1 MGQRVNI
8 QYSVDID
15 DLQQEVN
22 RLFSNAIVE
31 LDKLQPVGGA
41 PVVKLGTEGLDKI
54 DSIRRKLSKNDIM
67 LGDVQ
72 NIVESYI
79 RFKTQ
84 SEPAR
89 EIPFQQPP
97 EPPDLDN
104 IDLESLDSEELQDQ
118 IEKFKELYNAKSD

>member
-54 DSIRRKLSKNDIM
+54 DSIRRKLSKIDIM

-84 SEPAR
+84 SEPTR
-89 EIPFQQPP
+89 EIPFQQ
-97 EPPDLDN
+97 
-104 IDLESLDSEELQDQ
+104 SSEELEMEQLQDK
-118 IEKFKELYNAKSD
+118 IEMFKKAINENSNSESAV

>member
-8 QYSVDID
+8 QYSVEID
-15 DLQQEVN
+15 DLQKEIN
-22 RLFSNAIVE
+22 RLFANAIVE

-41 PVVKLGTEGLDKI
+41 PVLKLGTEGLDKV
-54 DSIRRKLSKNDIM
+54 DLIRRKLAKIDIM

-89 EIPFQQPP
+89 EIPFQ
-97 EPPDLDN
+97 EPPQSPDFDKLE
-104 IDLESLDSEELQDQ
+104 LESIDDEDLQKQ